1 MGKPWSLSLSVG
13 ELLTSKLVVYS
24 LLLIRI
30 LVFPVKLAQEKV
42 F

>member
-1 MGKPWSLSLSVG
+1 MCKPWSLSLSVA
-13 ELLTSKLVVYS
+13 ELLTSKLVEYS

-30 LVFPVKLAQEKV
+30 LVFPVKLAQEDV